1 MAKYLKVSIEGPVI
15 GSDVT
20 HYEKLDGLTGYTEKD
35 LDQIAADVVANYY
48 SYGGSVVDES
58 EVPEGDR

>member
-1 MAKYLKVSIEGPVI
+1 MKYLRVHIEGPVV

-20 HYEKLDGLTGYTEKD
+20 HYEPMDGVTEYTERD
-35 LDQIAADVVANYY
+35 LDEIAAEAVQNYY
-48 SYGGSVVDES
+48 SYGHKVVDES